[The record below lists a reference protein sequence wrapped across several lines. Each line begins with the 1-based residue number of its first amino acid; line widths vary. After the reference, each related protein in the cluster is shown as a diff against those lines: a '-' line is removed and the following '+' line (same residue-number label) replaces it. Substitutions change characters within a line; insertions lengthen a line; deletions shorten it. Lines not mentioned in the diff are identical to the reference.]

1 MQPTQIMAKKS
12 MKLRFIILQ
21 VLTLLLVA
29 IVLVSFSD
37 ISIAPLSS
45 NDKLVTNIDTKEDKT
60 ADNKEAIAALE
71 NNLVS
76 YQKLVKE
83 KQDKINELEGN
94 IKSLQANNSK
104 EATPSVNETTLKADL
119 QRMELELSEKEATIN
134 ELLGRIKTLENAK
147 PVNTA
152 SPDKALVEKLRGE
165 IKKLET
171 RNALLVKLNSDLKK
185 NNEYLSSQQKQ

>member
-83 KQDKINELEGN
+83 KQDRINELEGN

-104 EATPSVNETTLKADL
+104 EATPSINETTLKADL

-134 ELLGRIKTLENAK
+134 ELVGRIKILENAK
-147 PVNTA
+147 PVSTA

-165 IKKLET
+165 IQKLET

>member
-21 VLTLLLVA
+21 LLTLLLVA

-83 KQDKINELEGN
+83 KQDRINELEGN

-134 ELLGRIKTLENAK
+134 ELVGRIKILENAK
-147 PVNTA
+147 PVSTA

-165 IKKLET
+165 IQKLET

>member
-165 IKKLET
+165 IQKLET